1 MDKKEEGDTLAN
13 LKQAKTDE
21 DIKRLSVNAVKQAYH
36 ELAIDYNHILNGDY
50 IYCPHCGKWK
60 SVRCFYGSNNS
71 VDKIERFAC
80 KECILDMCTSFSD
93 DGTRIDDRQKT
104 IDTFRQLNWYFN
116 EKDYNAQI
124 ESLSE
129 GVNEKL
135 RGTAA
140 QQLIVMVRSL
150 GNQNWRGLTFA
161 DSVFSD
167 EDEQTLQLTS
177 KRTPRKEIIK
187 IFGSGFTSEDY
198 LYLQDQYDDWCSRT
212 EVNSK
217 SQQTYIIQICF
228 KQLEI
233 WKAQK
238 VGKDTDKLV
247 KSLNDLMN
255 GANLQPRQNVGN
267 AATDSL
273 TFGQLIEKWE
283 LESPVPEA
291 QGEFADPDNIG
302 KFLRVWFK
310 GSLMR
315 ALGLDGGYSQEYY
328 EYVKQYSVERPQ
340 NIDDD
345 DSVDETMYE
354 KVFGKDEV

>member
-1 MDKKEEGDTLAN
+1 MRASLNDYRSKK
-13 LKQAKTDE
+13 
-21 DIKRLSVNAVKQAYH
+21 
-36 ELAIDYNHILNGDY
+36 
-50 IYCPHCGKWK
+50 
-60 SVRCFYGSNNS
+60 
-71 VDKIERFAC
+71 
-80 KECILDMCTSFSD
+80 
-93 DGTRIDDRQKT
+93 
-104 IDTFRQLNWYFN
+104 
-116 EKDYNAQI
+116 
-124 ESLSE
+124 
-129 GVNEKL
+129 
-135 RGTAA
+135 
-140 QQLIVMVRSL
+140 
-150 GNQNWRGLTFA
+150 FA
-161 DSVFSD
+161 DSIFLD

-198 LYLQDQYDDWCSRT
+198 LYLQDQYDDWRSRT
-212 EVNSK
+212 QVDSK
-217 SQQTYIIQICF
+217 SQETYIIQICF

-315 ALGLDGGYSQEYY
+315 ALGLDGGYSQEYD

>member
-1 MDKKEEGDTLAN
+1 MARMLN
-13 LKQAKTDE
+13 PLTDE
-21 DIKRLSVNAVKQAYH
+21 ELKKTNVVNLRKEYKKIADIYNKIVNEDLV
-36 ELAIDYNHILNGDY
+36 
-50 IYCPHCGKWK
+50 YCPHCGQWK
-60 SVRCFYGSNNS
+60 KVDTAFYSSDRSPDG
-71 VDKIERFAC
+71 IEHYAC
-80 KECILDMCTSFSD
+80 KECIINDCTDKDKDGNRIDNKEKTVDTFKKLDWYFDEKVYNEQLVKISERTGEKIRGTAVQQFIVMLKSLPNWTGYSFSD
-93 DGTRIDDRQKT
+93 
-104 IDTFRQLNWYFN
+104 
-116 EKDYNAQI
+116 
-124 ESLSE
+124 
-129 GVNEKL
+129 
-135 RGTAA
+135 
-140 QQLIVMVRSL
+140 
-150 GNQNWRGLTFA
+150 
-161 DSVFSD
+161 SVFLN
-167 EDEQTLQLTS
+167 EDDDIINLTS

-198 LYLQDQYDDWCSRT
+198 LYLQDQYDDWRSRT
-212 EVNSK
+212 QVDSK
-217 SQQTYIIQICF
+217 SQETYIIQICF

-238 VGKDTDKLV
+238 AGKDTDKLV

-283 LESPVPEA
+283 LTSPIPEA

-315 ALGLDGGYSQEYY
+315 ALGLDGGYSKEYDDY
-328 EYVKQYSVERPQ
+328 IQQYTVEKPQ

>member
-1 MDKKEEGDTLAN
+1 MARMLN
-13 LKQAKTDE
+13 PLTDE
-21 DIKRLSVNAVKQAYH
+21 ELKKINVVNLRKEYKKIADIYNKIVNEDLV
-36 ELAIDYNHILNGDY
+36 
-50 IYCPHCGKWK
+50 YCPHCGQWK
-60 SVRCFYGSNNS
+60 KVDTAFYSSDRSPDG
-71 VDKIERFAC
+71 IEHYAC
-80 KECILDMCTSFSD
+80 KECIINDCTDKDKDGNRIDNKEKTVDTFKKLDWYFDEKVYNEQLVKISEKTGEKIRGTAVQQFIVMLKSLPNWTGYSFSD
-93 DGTRIDDRQKT
+93 
-104 IDTFRQLNWYFN
+104 
-116 EKDYNAQI
+116 
-124 ESLSE
+124 
-129 GVNEKL
+129 
-135 RGTAA
+135 
-140 QQLIVMVRSL
+140 
-150 GNQNWRGLTFA
+150 
-161 DSVFSD
+161 SVFLN
-167 EDEQTLQLTS
+167 EDDDIINLTS

-187 IFGSGFTSEDY
+187 IFGSGFTSDDY
-198 LYLQDQYDDWCSRT
+198 LFLQDQYDDWRSRT
-212 EVNSK
+212 QVDSK
-217 SQQTYIIQICF
+217 SQETYITQICF

-238 VGKDTDKLV
+238 AGKDTDKLV

-283 LESPVPEA
+283 LTSPIPEA

-315 ALGLDGGYSQEYY
+315 ALGLDGGYSKEYDDY
-328 EYVKQYSVERPQ
+328 IQQYTVEKPQ

>member
-1 MDKKEEGDTLAN
+1 MARMLN
-13 LKQAKTDE
+13 PLTDE
-21 DIKRLSVNAVKQAYH
+21 ELKKINVVNLRKEYKKIADIYNKIVNEDLV
-36 ELAIDYNHILNGDY
+36 
-50 IYCPHCGKWK
+50 YCPHCGQWK
-60 SVRCFYGSNNS
+60 KVDTAFYSSDRSPDG
-71 VDKIERFAC
+71 IEHYAC
-80 KECILDMCTSFSD
+80 KECIINDCTD
-93 DGTRIDDRQKT
+93 KDKDGNRIDNKEKT
-104 IDTFRQLNWYFN
+104 VDTFKKLDWYFDEKVYN
-116 EKDYNAQI
+116 EQLVKI
-124 ESLSE
+124 SE
-129 GVNEKL
+129 RTGEKV
-135 RGTAA
+135 RGTAV
-140 QQLIVMVRSL
+140 QQFIVMLKSL
-150 GNQNWRGLTFA
+150 PNWTGFTFS
-161 DSVFSD
+161 DSVFLN
-167 EDEQTLQLTS
+167 EDDDIINLTS

-187 IFGSGFTSEDY
+187 IFGSGFTSDDY
-198 LYLQDQYDDWCSRT
+198 LFLQDQYDDWRSRT
-212 EVNSK
+212 QVDSK
-217 SQQTYIIQICF
+217 SQETYITQICF

-238 VGKDTDKLV
+238 AGKDTDKLV

-255 GANLQPRQNVGN
+255 GANLQPRQNIGN

-283 LESPVPEA
+283 LTSPIPEA

-315 ALGLDGGYSQEYY
+315 ALGLDGGYSKEYDDY
-328 EYVKQYSVERPQ
+328 IQQYTVEKPQ

>member
-1 MDKKEEGDTLAN
+1 MARMLN
-13 LKQAKTDE
+13 PLTDE
-21 DIKRLSVNAVKQAYH
+21 ELKKTNVVNLRKEYKKIADIYNKIVNEDLV
-36 ELAIDYNHILNGDY
+36 
-50 IYCPHCGKWK
+50 YCPHCGQWK
-60 SVRCFYGSNNS
+60 KVDTAFYSSDRSPDGIEHYACRECLIDLCTDKDKDGNRIDNKEKT
-71 VDKIERFAC
+71 VDTFKKLDWYFDEKVYNEQLVKISERTGEKIRGTAVQQFIVML
-80 KECILDMCTSFSD
+80 KSLPNWTGYSFSD
-93 DGTRIDDRQKT
+93 
-104 IDTFRQLNWYFN
+104 
-116 EKDYNAQI
+116 
-124 ESLSE
+124 
-129 GVNEKL
+129 
-135 RGTAA
+135 
-140 QQLIVMVRSL
+140 
-150 GNQNWRGLTFA
+150 
-161 DSVFSD
+161 SVFLN
-167 EDEQTLQLTS
+167 EDDDIINLTS

-187 IFGSGFTSEDY
+187 IFGSGFTSDDY
-198 LYLQDQYDDWCSRT
+198 LFLQDQYDDWRSRT
-212 EVNSK
+212 QVDSK
-217 SQQTYIIQICF
+217 SQETYITQICF

-238 VGKDTDKLV
+238 AGKDTDKLV

-283 LESPVPEA
+283 LTSPIPEA

-315 ALGLDGGYSQEYY
+315 ALGLDGGYSKEYDDY
-328 EYVKQYSVERPQ
+328 IQQYTVEKPQ